1 MNEENMQKEIIIIKE
16 VFDEERK
23 ILGFAP
29 PEMTDIKKNCY
40 KGGDI
45 FITENGELIDLE
57 YQINDFDEKE
67 LVKYIELAEELYNIN
82 NVSISIYV
90 LCPDTVKILT
100 PECTIPSEASFNI
113 KLACFAGSPIYDI
126 LYHIKEKIDKNICIS
141 NEDIHTLFMIPLYC
155 PEKDRKNLR
164 IECLRLLNRALK

>member
-1 MNEENMQKEIIIIKE
+1 MKKEILIIKE
-16 VFDEERK
+16 VFDEKRK
-23 ILGFAP
+23 IIGFAP
-29 PEMTDIKKNCY
+29 QEMTEIKKECY

-45 FITENGELIDLE
+45 FITENGEIIDLE
-57 YQINDFDEKE
+57 YQLNDFDENE
-67 LVKYIELAEELYNIN
+67 LAKYIELAEELYKIN
-82 NVSISIYV
+82 NVTISIYI

-100 PECTIPSEASFNI
+100 PEYTIPSQASFNI
-113 KLACFAGSPIYDI
+113 KLACFDGSPIYDI
-126 LYHIKEKIDKNICIS
+126 IYQIKEKIDKNIRIS

>member
-1 MNEENMQKEIIIIKE
+1 MQKEIIIIKE

-57 YQINDFDEKE
+57 YQINDFDENE
-67 LVKYIELAEELYNIN
+67 LAKYIELAEELYNIN